1 MRTCSQ
7 CNVQKRNDQFL
18 TPRGKF
24 LKMCLRCRDIA
35 YKAKSRR
42 KDEKFQEDLKN
53 LDEPSTSENLSE
65 KIKKYNQNDTGLK
78 NVPLRDFIDE
88 KKKGIQKSIK
98 GFSKSAMIKYFENVE
113 PEIGEALKL
122 IESEE
127 LKDLIKIWMNEKF
140 IQYMEESETEL
151 SEYED

>member
-1 MRTCSQ
+1 MRTCSV
-7 CNVQKRNDQFL
+7 CDVQKRNDQFL

-24 LKMCLRCRDIA
+24 LKMCLRCRQVA

-42 KDEKFQEDLKN
+42 QEEKRQEEPKN
-53 LDEPSTSENLSE
+53 SEEPPTSEKSPE
-65 KIKKYNQNDTGLK
+65 KIETSDPVKINFK
-78 NVPLRDFIDE
+78 NISLRDFVDI
-88 KKKGIQKSIK
+88 KKKEIQKSVK
-98 GFSKSAMIKYFENVE
+98 GFSRSSMIKYFENTE

-140 IQYMEESETEL
+140 IQYMEESESEL
-151 SEYED
+151 SECE